1 MLLCSLCPLFHHLN
15 KQRIEKSLFTPLTH
29 AYKLRNWHN
38 VPWIFNNYLSPV
50 LNWFVPVHCIVGRAE
65 LNINRPRCPAGSHSR
80 LCQTGKKIPV
90 LHSIDVNIS
99 KVSILTKF
107 YFFIKTSKIIIISR
121 RGLKSV
127 KWYPGYS
134 VGSILEEL
142 AYTKSFFTLLL
153 FSGLCCALEIKC
165 PPWNRGGATWQNY
178 HTILYHIISGY
189 LKTFIRYAIYIT
201 IQCTLISP
209 SRKVLHFNDT
219 LI

>member
-80 LCQTGKKIPV
+80 LCQTGEKNSSLALNRCEYFKSFNPYKV
-90 LHSIDVNIS
+90 L
-99 KVSILTKF
+99 F

-127 KWYPGYS
+127 KWYSGYS
-134 VGSILEEL
+134 VGSIPEEL

-178 HTILYHIISGY
+178 HIISY
-189 LKTFIRYAIYIT
+189 YIRILESIYT
-201 IQCTLISP
+201 IRNIYHHTVHTYKSQQES
-209 SRKVLHFNDT
+209 VAF
-219 LI
+219 